1 MGEILAELAAM
12 CRPGVSS
19 WEIDRV
25 AEAMIIKAGGRPA
38 FKGYQTTGAEYPFPS
53 TICASFN
60 EELVH
65 GIPRHDRVLKDGD
78 IFSIDVGMEWPAFAS
93 TRVGATAGKARSLK
107 HGVIT
112 DTAITVAVGSIPDDV
127 QKLLAVTKQ
136 ALEEGIKVA
145 QPGNSVAA
153 IGKAI
158 ESYVKSQGKYGIVRD
173 LVGHGV
179 GHNVHEEPYIPNYYD
194 KALESVKLQPGMVI
208 AIEPMI
214 SLGGWK
220 VAAMSDGWT
229 IKTADNSPCAHFE
242 HTVIITEKGSIVATR
257 RPDEKV

>member
-179 GHNVHEEPYIPNYYD
+179 GYSVHEEPQVPCYGKPGQGT
-194 KALESVKLQPGMVI
+194 KLKPGMVI
-208 AIEPMI
+208 AIEPMLCEKNWRI
-214 SLGGWK
+214 FIDDD
-220 VAAMSDGWT
+220 AWT
-229 IKTADNSPCAHFE
+229 IRTADRGLSAHFE
-242 HTVIITEKGSIVATR
+242 HTVAITKTGAEILT
-257 RPDEKV
+257 